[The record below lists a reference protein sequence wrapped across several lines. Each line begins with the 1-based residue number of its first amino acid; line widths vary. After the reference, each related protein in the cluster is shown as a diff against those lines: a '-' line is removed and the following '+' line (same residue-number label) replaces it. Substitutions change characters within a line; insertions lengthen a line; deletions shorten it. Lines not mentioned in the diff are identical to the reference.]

1 MSNDTFYL
9 TFKHRDVF
17 SEVCE
22 KWDEILSDLPWDI
35 LFLKVF
41 SVLPNFVFLLFRE
54 QPTFTCKAHVFHID
68 PKTKRSWLPA
78 SSAAVNV
85 SFFYDSSRA
94 LYRIISVEGTKVRQN
109 TVEHIEKMRFSFRNF
124 QSLLM
129 IGQCALQK
137 EMQWMM
143 TWVCWISLW
152 NTKWHSPD
160 GASGHFSSPFL

>member
-17 SEVCE
+17 SKVCE

-54 QPTFTCKAHVFHID
+54 QPIFTCKAHVFHID

-109 TVEHIEKMRFSFRNF
+109 TVKFWFIFLKQIYDCRL
-124 QSLLM
+124 SLTPLL
-129 IGQCALQK
+129 LQ
-137 EMQWMM
+137 
-143 TWVCWISLW
+143 T
-152 NTKWHSPD
+152 
-160 GASGHFSSPFL
+160 

>member
-54 QPTFTCKAHVFHID
+54 QPIFTCKAHVFHID

-94 LYRIISVEGTKVRQN
+94 LYRIISVEGTKVHQN
-109 TVEHIEKMRFSFRNF
+109 TVKRTWKCSKQIYDCRL
-124 QSLLM
+124 SLTPLL
-129 IGQCALQK
+129 LQIWLLPK
-137 EMQWMM
+137 
-143 TWVCWISLW
+143 LHK
-152 NTKWHSPD
+152 NL
-160 GASGHFSSPFL
+160 ASGRTCVPIQFTG

>member
-54 QPTFTCKAHVFHID
+54 QPIFTCKAHVFHID

-109 TVEHIEKMRFSFRNF
+109 TVKIWFIFLKQIDDCRL
-124 QSLLM
+124 SLTPLL
-129 IGQCALQK
+129 LQIWLLPK
-137 EMQWMM
+137 
-143 TWVCWISLW
+143 LHK
-152 NTKWHSPD
+152 NL
-160 GASGHFSSPFL
+160 ASGRTCVPIQFTG